1 MTLPRPTSLF
11 AGFFMVL
18 IAVPSTVQAREDI
31 STTIQFSLGSF
42 EPKIGTS
49 DAQKYHDETFEEATL
64 EKTVILTK
72 YLPGQLIRRDI
83 GQLGLRL
90 QLGQWRVTK
99 EVTSD
104 SETTA
109 SLRVV
114 PLSLGLA
121 YRCDTLTQRW
131 AIPLTGYASG
141 GIASY
146 LWYGKGPFRESD
158 ASESSTHEALD
169 AASGSFLSMGMGLN
183 LDFLFNRSFN
193 TAAKG
198 YQVASLLVEW
208 HRTWLNN
215 FEDGTSPGRLDL
227 SVEQWR
233 FGLAIDF

>member
-1 MTLPRPTSLF
+1 MKLPRPTSLLVGLF
-11 AGFFMVL
+11 VVL
-18 IAVPSTVQAREDI
+18 IASPGIAGEREDVSTTVQI
-31 STTIQFSLGSF
+31 SVGSF
-42 EPKIGTS
+42 DPKIGTS
-49 DAQKYHDETFEEATL
+49 DAAEYHDETFDEEL
-64 EKTVILTK
+64 EKTIIFTK
-72 YLPGQLIRRDI
+72 YLPGELIRRDY

-90 QLGQWRVTK
+90 QMGQWRVTK

-131 AIPLTGYASG
+131 AVPLTGYASG
-141 GIASY
+141 GVASY

-158 ASESSTHEALD
+158 ASESSTHEAID
-169 AASGSFLSMGMGLN
+169 ATSGYFLSMGIGLN
-183 LDFLFNRSFN
+183 LDFLFNRTFN
-193 TAAKG
+193 TAAKS

-215 FEDGTSPGRLDL
+215 FEDDTSPGRLDL
-227 SVEQWR
+227 SSEQWR
-233 FGLAIDF
+233 FGIAIDF